1 MKFLLFSI
9 LLTVSGLGAQQ
20 LTPTPLTAEDL
31 AAERGVRYHSF
42 EINYPQTPEQI
53 SYDLVLYKNGK
64 IDRVL
69 DGNSFRLKQSTRNP
83 DRVVVMVGQPV
94 DGETPITL
102 RAQHTASRTKIR
114 FYEDEVMDMWS
125 GSPKLDPQNR
135 IVLAFAPYD
144 PMGPAESIG
153 AENST
158 PEGAYCALV
167 LQITPEYPKEES

>member
-9 LLTVSGLGAQQ
+9 LLTVTGLGAQQ

-42 EINYPQTPEQI
+42 EIKYPQTPEQI
-53 SYDLVLYKNGK
+53 SYDLVLYRDGK
-64 IDRVL
+64 IDRIL

-102 RAQHTASRTKIR
+102 RAQHTASRMKVR
-114 FYEDEVMDMWS
+114 FKADEEMMHWA
-125 GSPKLDPQNR
+125 GQPKLDEKNR
-135 IVLAFAPYD
+135 VLLSFAPYD